1 MFKSRS
7 QCLLAIFLTKFLVL
21 PVLQWRDFLTA
32 FALLVLLS
40 VHCYGLIVFIRK
52 DKKINLTLLSCS
64 FPHVEGK
71 KLVFLIG
78 AKRF

>member
-1 MFKSRS
+1 M
-7 QCLLAIFLTKFLVL
+7 LVGHISHQI
-21 PVLQWRDFLTA
+21 PCAACFAVEGFLTA

-78 AKRF
+78 AKRS